1 MNINFV
7 VLSIWN
13 LLTSNSLIQFSP
25 DFNWTPQIVERV
37 NFAMFL
43 FP

>member
-1 MNINFV
+1 MNLV
-7 VLSIWN
+7 VLSICN
-13 LLTSNSLIQFSP
+13 LLTSNSLIQLCP
-25 DFNWTPQIVERV
+25 NFNWTPQIVERV